1 MDKLFVDICIE
12 DIKQI
17 ALDAGIATMEIY
29 KQDFRIEYKED
40 QSPLTQA
47 DLKANM
53 IICDNLQKLYPNI
66 PLMSEENKEISYEQ
80 RKNWNYYW
88 CIDPIDGTKEFIKKN
103 DEFTINIALIHKNA
117 PVLGVVYAPA
127 LGELYFAKKGEGA
140 FFEKVNNHQLVNN
153 STKKLPFVQ
162 KENFQVVASKS
173 HLSKETEAFIDELSI
188 QYPLLKI
195 RSRGSS
201 LKLCM
206 VATGEANIY
215 PRLSPTMEWDTAAA
229 DAIVREAGKMTY
241 QYHSSFDIQYL
252 ALELPLMYNKR
263 NLLNPWFISR

>member
-1 MDKLFVDICIE
+1 MDKLFVDISIE
-12 DIKQI
+12 EIKQI
-17 ALDAGIATMEIY
+17 ALDAGSVAMEIY
-29 KQDFRIEYKED
+29 KQDFSIEYKED

-47 DLKANM
+47 DLKANS
-53 IICDNLQKLYPNI
+53 IISDNLQKLYPSI
-66 PLMSEENKEISYEQ
+66 PIISEENKEISYEE
-80 RKNWNYYW
+80 RKDWNYYW

-103 DEFTINIALIHKNA
+103 DEFTVNIALIYKNT

-127 LGELYFAKKGEGA
+127 LGELYFAKKGKGA
-140 FFEKVNNHQLVNN
+140 FFEKINNHQLINN
-153 STKKLPFVQ
+153 CTKKLPFIQ

-173 HLSKETEAFIDELSI
+173 HLSKETETFIAELSI
-188 QYPLLKI
+188 QHPSLCI

-229 DAIVREAGKMTY
+229 DAIVRESGKMTY
-241 QYHSSFDIQYL
+241 QYQTTFNLQNVTAEI
-252 ALELPLMYNKR
+252 PLVYNKEK
-263 NLLNPWFISR
+263 LLNPSFIVV